1 MPAGPSGSAGIRHF
15 GAHACC
21 AHALRFPTR
30 SPLVPHSFPTRSP
43 LVSSLLRNTHTTR
56 VTPTAD
62 TPHQREPFLSKETG
76 TGEEPAAE
84 ASARRRNPT
93 DRHMN
98 PDTLNTMSGSL
109 SITSAMAD
117 PALLDL
123 PWDLPLESWPSD
135 TIAALPKG
143 ISRHLVRFA
152 HLGGHVVAIKE
163 TTAEMARGEYEML
176 RTLQRLEIPCV
187 EPVAVITNRT
197 DAEGDELKPV
207 LVTRHLRFS
216 LPYRALFSQTLR
228 PDTATRLVDALAVL
242 LVRLHI
248 VGFFWGDVSLSNTLF
263 RRDAGAF
270 AAYLVDA
277 ETGKLYQGGLSN
289 GQREND
295 LEIARV
301 NIAGEL
307 LDLEAGGRVADELDP
322 VRISNGIVDAYR
334 NLWTELTS
342 TETFPGAERWRI
354 NERVQRLN
362 ELGFD
367 IEELAIKTDASGTTV
382 RIQPKVVDAGH
393 HQRRLLRLTGLD
405 AGENQARRLLNDLD
419 SYRAAYNKADL
430 DEEMVAHEWLMR
442 VFEPV
447 VRAIP
452 VELRG
457 KLEPAEVFHQ
467 LLEHRWFMAQTAGQD
482 VPLAEA
488 VTSYVNEVLR
498 HRRDE
503 ATMID
508 PPTGAITTA
517 MPVLDTAAIP
527 VVDPDDEDD
536 WRANV

>member
-1 MPAGPSGSAGIRHF
+1 MA
-15 GAHACC
+15 
-21 AHALRFPTR
+21 
-30 SPLVPHSFPTRSP
+30 
-43 LVSSLLRNTHTTR
+43 
-56 VTPTAD
+56 
-62 TPHQREPFLSKETG
+62 
-76 TGEEPAAE
+76 
-84 ASARRRNPT
+84 
-93 DRHMN
+93 
-98 PDTLNTMSGSL
+98 GSL
-109 SITSAMAD
+109 NITAATVD

-123 PWDLPLESWPSD
+123 PWNLPLDEWSNEH
-135 TIAALPKG
+135 IAILPKG

-152 HLGGHVVAIKE
+152 NLSGYVIAIKE
-163 TTAEMARGEYEML
+163 TTAEMAKREYEML
-176 RTLQRLEIPCV
+176 RTLQRMDIPCV
-187 EPVAVITNRT
+187 DPVAVITNRT
-197 DAEGDELKPV
+197 DDEGDALKAV
-207 LVTRHLRFS
+207 LVTRHLKFS

-263 RRDAGAF
+263 RRDAGSF

-277 ETGKLYQGGLSN
+277 ETGQLYEGGLSN

-307 LDLEAGGRVADELDP
+307 MDLEAGGRIDEELDP
-322 VRISNGIVDAYR
+322 IKVSNGIVAAYR
-334 NLWTELTS
+334 SLWKELTGS
-342 TETFPGAERWRI
+342 ESFSSSERWRI
-354 NERVQRLN
+354 SRRVDRLN

-367 IEELAIKTDASGTTV
+367 IEELAIKTSDEGTTV

-405 AGENQARRLLNDLD
+405 TGENQARRLLNDLD
-419 SYRAAYNKADL
+419 SYSATLGKQGL
-430 DEEMVAHEWLMR
+430 DEEAMAHEWLMR

-452 VELRG
+452 ADLKG

-467 LLEHRWFMAQTAGQD
+467 LLEHRWFMSQAEDRD

-488 VTSYVNEVLR
+488 LTSYINDILR

-503 ATMID
+503 ATVID
-508 PPTGAITTA
+508 PPTETISI
-517 MPVLDTAAIP
+517 PVLASEAGTAA
-527 VVDPDDEDD
+527 PDDSDEDD
-536 WRANV
+536 WRSKV

>member
-1 MPAGPSGSAGIRHF
+1 
-15 GAHACC
+15 
-21 AHALRFPTR
+21 
-30 SPLVPHSFPTRSP
+30 
-43 LVSSLLRNTHTTR
+43 
-56 VTPTAD
+56 
-62 TPHQREPFLSKETG
+62 
-76 TGEEPAAE
+76 
-84 ASARRRNPT
+84 
-93 DRHMN
+93 
-98 PDTLNTMSGSL
+98 MSGSL
-109 SITSAMAD
+109 SITSATAD

-123 PWDLPLESWPSD
+123 PWDLPLESWPNEA
-135 TIAALPKG
+135 IAALPKG

-152 HLGGHVVAIKE
+152 HFAGHVVAIKE
-163 TTAEMARGEYEML
+163 TTAEMAKAEYEML
-176 RTLQRLEIPCV
+176 RMLQRLEIPCV
-187 EPVAVITNRT
+187 EPVAVITNRS
-197 DAEGDELKPV
+197 DAEGEALKPV

-277 ETGKLYQGGLSN
+277 ETCKLYEGGLSN

-322 VRISNGIVDAYR
+322 VNISNGIVEAYR
-334 NLWTELTS
+334 SLWAELTGS
-342 TETFPGAERWRI
+342 ESFSSAERWRI
-354 NERVQRLN
+354 NERVNRLN
-362 ELGFD
+362 DLGFD
-367 IEELAIKTDASGTTV
+367 IEELAIKTDDSGTTV

-419 SYRAAYNKADL
+419 SYRASYGKADL
-430 DEEMVAHEWLMR
+430 AEEMVAHEWLMR

-452 VELRG
+452 IELRG

-467 LLEHRWFMAQTAGQD
+467 LLEHRWFIAQQAGHD
-482 VPLAEA
+482 IPLAEA
-488 VTSYVNEVLR
+488 VTSYINNVLR

-503 ATMID
+503 ATVIG
-508 PPTGAITTA
+508 PSTGAITTKIDMVA
-517 MPVLDTAAIP
+517 PETSAIA
-527 VVDPDDEDD
+527 VVDLDDEDD
-536 WRANV
+536 WRLKV

>member
-1 MPAGPSGSAGIRHF
+1 MAGSVNI
-15 GAHACC
+15 
-21 AHALRFPTR
+21 
-30 SPLVPHSFPTRSP
+30 
-43 LVSSLLRNTHTTR
+43 
-56 VTPTAD
+56 TAA
-62 TPHQREPFLSKETG
+62 TV
-76 TGEEPAAE
+76 
-84 ASARRRNPT
+84 
-93 DRHMN
+93 
-98 PDTLNTMSGSL
+98 
-109 SITSAMAD
+109 D

-123 PWDLPLESWPSD
+123 PWNIPLEQWSNEH
-135 TIAALPKG
+135 IALLPKG

-152 HLGGHVVAIKE
+152 NLSGYVIAIKE
-163 TTAEMARGEYEML
+163 TTAEMAQREYEML
-176 RTLQRLEIPCV
+176 RTLQRLDVPCV
-187 EPVAVITNRT
+187 DPVAVIKNRT
-197 DAEGDELKPV
+197 DDNGDPLNAA
-207 LVTRHLRFS
+207 LVTRHLKFS

-277 ETGKLYQGGLSN
+277 ETGQLYDGLSN

-307 LDLEAGGRVADELDP
+307 MDLEAGGRVDEELDP
-322 VRISNGIVDAYR
+322 IKVSNGIVAAYR
-334 NLWTELTS
+334 SLWKELTGS
-342 TETFPGAERWRI
+342 ESFSSSERWRI
-354 NERVQRLN
+354 SQRVERLN

-367 IEELAIKTDASGTTV
+367 IEELAIKTSDEGTTV

-405 AGENQARRLLNDLD
+405 TGENQARRLLNDLD
-419 SYRAAYNKADL
+419 SYSATLGKRGL
-430 DEEMVAHEWLMR
+430 DEEAMAHEWLLR

-452 VELRG
+452 AELKG

-467 LLEHRWFMAQTAGQD
+467 LLEHRWFMSQREGRD

-488 VTSYVNEVLR
+488 LTSYINDILR

-503 ATMID
+503 ATVVG
-508 PPTGAITTA
+508 PPTET
-517 MPVLDTAAIP
+517 MSIP
-527 VVDPDDEDD
+527 VIRSAVGLDDDEDDEDD
-536 WRANV
+536 WRSKV